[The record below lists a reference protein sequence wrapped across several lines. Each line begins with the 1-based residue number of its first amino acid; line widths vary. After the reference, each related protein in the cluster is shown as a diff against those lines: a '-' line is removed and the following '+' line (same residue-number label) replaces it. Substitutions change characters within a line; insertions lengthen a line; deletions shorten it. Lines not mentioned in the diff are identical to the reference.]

1 MGGAQQGQSDRV
13 AEHERVAA
21 VRRLGVLDTEPE
33 ERFDRVARLAQ
44 QLFHVPNAMVS
55 LVDADRLFYK
65 AHIGTA
71 VTQIPRRHSFCSM
84 AIAEPATFVVE
95 DASADP
101 RYSANPYVAGDPRL
115 RFYAGQPLVA
125 PGGHRVGTLCVADD
139 RPREFSAADRALL
152 GDLARWVEKELI
164 VEAELE
170 RAASVQAG
178 LLPAAP
184 PVLDGYDVAGAC
196 LPARAVGGD
205 FYDWD
210 VVPGGVTV
218 TLADVMGKGMGA
230 AIIAATVRAVLRAS
244 SRARGVDGALADTQ
258 AAVEPDLLG
267 SGSFVTA
274 FHARLDT
281 TAHELSYVDAG
292 HGLSLLVPAD
302 GGGVR
307 RLTSTGPPLGIP
319 EYVGERLVTRLALAP
334 GDLLV
339 TFSDGV
345 LDVLDGTLA
354 SVDRVGDAVRGAT
367 SAQDAVDR
375 VLALAPAGVERPDD
389 LTVLALRRSG
399 APAGAPGHA
408 SSEGKDDA

>member
-1 MGGAQQGQSDRV
+1 MGGAQRGAAGQV
-13 AEHERVAA
+13 AEDERVAA

-44 QLFHVPNAMVS
+44 QLFHVPSVMVS

-65 AHIGTA
+65 AHIGTD
-71 VTQIPRRHSFCSM
+71 VQQIPRRHSFCSM

-139 RPREFSAADRALL
+139 RPRAFSAADRALL

-184 PVLDGYDVAGAC
+184 PVLDGYELAGAC

-210 VVPGGVTV
+210 VVTGGVSLTI
-218 TLADVMGKGMGA
+218 ADVMGKGMGA
-230 AIIAATVRAVLRAS
+230 AILAATVRAVLRAS
-244 SRARGVDGALADTQ
+244 GRGRGVDGALADTQ
-258 AAVEPDLLG
+258 AAVEPDLLA

-281 TAHELSYVDAG
+281 AAHELSYVDAG
-292 HGLSLLVPAD
+292 HGLSVVLTAD
-302 GGGVR
+302 GRVR
-307 RLTSTGPPLGIP
+307 RLASTGPPLGIP
-319 EYVGERLVTRLALAP
+319 EYVGERLVTRLRLAP

-354 SVDRVGDAVRGAT
+354 AVDRVAAAVHGAA

-375 VLALAPAGVERPDD
+375 VLALAPAGADRPDD
-389 LTVLALRRSG
+389 LTVLVLRRSD
-399 APAGAPGHA
+399 APSDAPLDAPRPGQAGA
-408 SSEGKDDA
+408 

>member
-1 MGGAQQGQSDRV
+1 MGGTPEEEA
-13 AEHERVAA
+13 ERVAA
-21 VRRLGVLDTEPE
+21 VHRLGVLDTPSE

-44 QLFHVPNAMVS
+44 QLFRVPSAMVS
-55 LVDADRLFYK
+55 LVDSDRLFYK
-65 AHIGTA
+65 AHIGSD

-84 AIAEPATFVVE
+84 AIAEPTTFVVE

-101 RYSANPYVAGDPRL
+101 RYSNNPYVEGDPRL

-125 PGGHRVGTLCVADD
+125 PGGHRVGTLCVADN
-139 RPREFSAADRALL
+139 RPREFSADDRALL
-152 GDLARWVEKELI
+152 QDLALWVEKELI

-184 PVLDGYDVAGAC
+184 PVLAGYDVAGAC

-210 VVPGGVTV
+210 VVPGGVTL
-218 TLADVMGKGMGA
+218 TLADVMGKGLGA
-230 AIIAATVRAVLRAS
+230 AIVAATVRAVLRAS
-244 SRARGVDGALADTQ
+244 TRARGVDGALADTQ
-258 AAVEPDLLG
+258 AAVEPDLLA

-281 TAHELSYVDAG
+281 AAHQLSFVDAG
-292 HGLSLLVPAD
+292 HGLSLLVGAE
-302 GGGVR
+302 GVTR
-307 RLTSTGPPLGIP
+307 RLSSTGPPLGIP
-319 EYVGERLVTRLALAP
+319 EHVADRVVTRVPLAP

-345 LDVLDGTLA
+345 LDLLDGTLA
-354 SVDRVGDAVRGAT
+354 SVARVADTVRGAT

-375 VLALAPAGVERPDD
+375 VLALVPAGEDRPDD
-389 LTVLALRRSG
+389 LTVLALHR
-399 APAGAPGHA
+399 AAEAPGGQA
-408 SSEGKDDA
+408 DGRADA